1 MPHFP
6 SKKTLLAFGFG
17 LTTSAWSFVALPE
30 QNAALNGEAVG
41 VLLTCPVSLRV
52 ARENLA
58 TIGYVLREKDSEH
71 FSTEFKTS
79 ERDSERRLL
88 GSFAIER
95 ARQYEV
101 SAQGD
106 SAIRFTPRYRETVF
120 ASGAPGNRR
129 DTTRE
134 YAVPLSGEMSA
145 TLKDMQNEVCQ
156 SADQKP
162 PSAAESKR
170 HSEIDRYLQDRCKL
184 GDAVACNLLPQ
195 ENRPGTTK

>member
-6 SKKTLLAFGFG
+6 GRKSLLALGFG
-17 LTTSAWSFVALPE
+17 LTISAWTFGAPPE
-30 QNAALNGEAVG
+30 QNAALNPEAVSAF
-41 VLLTCPVSLRV
+41 LTCSVPLRV

-58 TIGYVLREKDSEH
+58 AIGYVLRDKDSNR

-120 ASGAPGNRR
+120 ASGAPGSRR

-134 YAVPLSGEMSA
+134 YAVPLSGEISA

-170 HSEIDRYLQDRCKL
+170 HSDIDRYLQDRCKL

-195 ENRPGTTK
+195 EKHPGATK